1 MKKFIIGTIITVFV
15 LIVAISVQQ
24 GLLFAKPLPY
34 DDEQKGLDSQITIH
48 LSHVVAE
55 NTPKGQ
61 AANKFAELVEE
72 KTNGKVKVHVYS
84 NSSLFNDENEFQA
97 LQKGDVEM
105 IIPTFSKMTAY
116 VPNWQVLDLPYL
128 FNTDEEVQEV
138 LRGSIGEQLV
148 NELKPFHIKGLGF
161 WYNGFKHLTSVD
173 QPIHTFED
181 LQGLRIRT
189 MPSKILEKQFE
200 VMKATPIPLSFS
212 EVFTDLEKNT
222 IDAQENTASNIYSKG
237 FYKVQKHMTITQH
250 GILGYAV
257 LMNETFWNSLPVK
270 IQHQLI
276 AAMKETTEW
285 QFEQA
290 VLMNE
295 KDMEKL
301 KQQADFTVYTMSP
314 SERQRFKEQLAPV
327 YDFYKTHIQKDHV
340 LSKIEKIVT
349 P

>member
-1 MKKFIIGTIITVFV
+1 MKKFIIGTIVTVFV

-84 NSSLFNDENEFQA
+84 NSSLLNDENEFQA

-138 LRGSIGEQLV
+138 LTGSIGEQLV
-148 NELKPFHIKGLGF
+148 KELEPFHIKGLGF

-212 EVFTDLEKNT
+212 EVFTDLEKNA

-276 AAMKETTEW
+276 SAMKETTEW

-290 VLMNE
+290 ILMNE

-327 YDFYKTHIQKDHV
+327 YDFYKTHIQNDHV

>member
-1 MKKFIIGTIITVFV
+1 MKKFIIGTIITVLV
-15 LIVAISVQQ
+15 LILIISVQQ

-34 DDEQKGLDSQITIH
+34 DDEQKGLDTQITIH

-84 NSSLFNDENEFQA
+84 NSSLFNDENEFEA
-97 LQKGDVEM
+97 LQKGEVEM

-116 VPNWQVLDLPYL
+116 VPNWQVLDLPFL
-128 FNTDEEVQEV
+128 FNTNEQVKEV
-138 LRGSIGEQLV
+138 LTGSIGEQLV
-148 NELKPFHIKGLGF
+148 NELEPFHIKGLGF
-161 WYNGFKHLTSVD
+161 WYNGFKHLTSVE
-173 QPIHTFED
+173 QPIYTFED
-181 LQGLRIRT
+181 LQGLRVRT
-189 MPSKILEKQFE
+189 MPSKTLEKQFE
-200 VMKATPIPLSFS
+200 LVNATPIPISFS
-212 EVFTDLEKNT
+212 EVFSDLEKHA

-257 LMNETFWNSLPVK
+257 LMNETFWNSLPIK
-270 IQHQLI
+270 IQHQLLD
-276 AAMKETTEW
+276 AMKETTDW

-290 VLMNE
+290 ELMNE
-295 KDMEKL
+295 QDMDKL
-301 KQQADFTVYTMSP
+301 KQLDDFDVYTMSP
-314 SERQRFKEQLAPV
+314 QERQRFKEQLVPV
-327 YDFYKTHIQKDHV
+327 YDFYRGHIQNDHV
-340 LSKIEKIVT
+340 LAEIEKIVA

>member
-1 MKKFIIGTIITVFV
+1 MKKFIIGTIVTV
-15 LIVAISVQQ
+15 LILVITISVQQ

-34 DDEQKGLDSQITIH
+34 DDEQKGLDTQITIH

-72 KTNGKVKVHVYS
+72 KTKGKVKVHVYS

-97 LQKGDVEM
+97 LQKGEVEM
-105 IIPTFSKMTAY
+105 IIPTFSKMTTY

-128 FNTDEEVQEV
+128 FNTNEEVQEV
-138 LRGSIGEQLV
+138 LTGMIGDQLL
-148 NELKPFHIKGLGF
+148 NELEAIHIKGLGF

-173 QPIHTFED
+173 HPIHTFED

-189 MPSKILEKQFE
+189 MPSKTLEKQFE
-200 VMKATPIPLSFS
+200 VLKATPIPISFS
-212 EVFTDLEKNT
+212 EVYTDLEKHA

-257 LMNETFWNSLPVK
+257 LMNENFWDSLPVK
-270 IQHQLI
+270 IQHQLVE
-276 AAMKETTEW
+276 AMKETTDW

-290 VLMNE
+290 ARMNE
-295 KDMEKL
+295 QDMLKL
-301 KQQADFTVYTMSP
+301 KQQDDFDVSTMSLK
-314 SERQRFKEQLAPV
+314 ERQRFKEQLAPV
-327 YDFYKTHIQKDHV
+327 YDFYRAQLQNDSILTE
-340 LSKIEKIVT
+340 IEKIVA